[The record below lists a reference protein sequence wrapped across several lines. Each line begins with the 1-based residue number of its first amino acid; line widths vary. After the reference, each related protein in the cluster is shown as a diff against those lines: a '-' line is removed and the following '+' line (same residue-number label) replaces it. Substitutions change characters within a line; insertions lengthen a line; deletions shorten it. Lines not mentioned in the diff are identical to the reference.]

1 MRSFATLLHRWAG
14 LATALFLFITGL
26 TGAIISWDHELDD
39 LLNSHLTHVSSQGP
53 AKDPLELAR
62 QVEDR
67 DPRAVVT
74 FVPLALEPDESLA
87 LGVTGRVD
95 PATGKAFELGYNQV
109 FVDPVTGAELGKREW
124 GAVWPVTS
132 ENLVSFLYVLH
143 FSLHIPEFWGIDHWG
158 LWLLGVVAIV
168 WTIDCFVGLY
178 LTLPARRRQA
188 AAKAA
193 SKAASGPSWW
203 QRWKPAWKVRWS
215 GGSYKLNFDL
225 HRAFSLWT
233 WVLLLILAF
242 TAFSLNLYREVFF
255 PMMELVTEVTPGPFD
270 KREETPED
278 QPIEPRLGFAEAIAT
293 AKAEAARR
301 GWEEPAGSVFYARHF
316 GIYGVSFYYP
326 GGDHGVGGV
335 GPAALYFDG
344 QDGSLLGDSQPWKG
358 TAGDIFVQAQLPL
371 HSGRILGLPGRI
383 LISAMGLVIAM
394 LSVTGVIIWW
404 RKRAARV
411 RSLQNKSQRQADP
424 ADSEILPSR

>member
-14 LATALFLFITGL
+14 LATAIFLFITGL

-39 LLNSHLTHVSSQGP
+39 LLNSHLTEVSSQGP
-53 AKDPLELAR
+53 ALDPLELAR
-62 QVEDR
+62 QVEAR

-95 PATGKAFELGYNQV
+95 PATDKPFELGYNQV

-193 SKAASGPSWW
+193 NKAASAPSWW
-203 QRWKPAWKVRWS
+203 QRWKPAWNVRWS

-255 PMMELVTEVTPGPFD
+255 PMMQMVTEVTPGPFD
-270 KREETPED
+270 KREETPEN
-278 QPIEPRLGFAEAIAT
+278 QPIEPRLGFAEAIVT
-293 AKAEAARR
+293 AKAEAGRR
-301 GWEEPAGSVFYARHF
+301 GWEEPAGSVFYARNF
-316 GIYGVSFYYP
+316 GIYGVSFYHP

-344 QDGSLLGDSQPWKG
+344 QDGRLLGDSQPWKG

-394 LSVTGVIIWW
+394 LSVTGVVIWW

-411 RSLQNKSQRQADP
+411 RSLQNKSQRQGA
-424 ADSEILPSR
+424 AGDSEILPSR

>member
-14 LATALFLFITGL
+14 LATAIFLFITGL

-39 LLNSHLTHVSSQGP
+39 LLNSHLTEVSSQGP
-53 AKDPLELAR
+53 ALDPLELAR
-62 QVEDR
+62 QVEAR

-95 PATGKAFELGYNQV
+95 PATDKPFELGYNQV

-124 GAVWPVTS
+124 GAVWPVTR

-193 SKAASGPSWW
+193 NKAASAPSWW
-203 QRWKPAWKVRWS
+203 QRWKPAWNVRWS

-255 PMMELVTEVTPGPFD
+255 PMMQMVTEVTPGPFD
-270 KREETPED
+270 KREETPEN
-278 QPIEPRLGFAEAIAT
+278 QPIEPRLGFAEAIVT
-293 AKAEAARR
+293 AKAEAGRR
-301 GWEEPAGSVFYARHF
+301 GWEEPAGSVFYARNF
-316 GIYGVSFYYP
+316 GIYGVSFYHP

-344 QDGSLLGDSQPWKG
+344 QDGRLLGDSQPWKG

-394 LSVTGVIIWW
+394 LSVTGVVIWW

-411 RSLQNKSQRQADP
+411 RSLQNKSQRQGA
-424 ADSEILPSR
+424 AGDSEILPSR

>member
-14 LATALFLFITGL
+14 LATAVFLFLTGL

-39 LLNSHLTHVSSQGP
+39 LLNSHLTQVSSQGP
-53 AKDPLELAR
+53 SMDPLELAR
-62 QVEDR
+62 QAEAR

-74 FVPLALEPDESLA
+74 FITLAPEPGNSLD

-95 PATGKAFELGYNQV
+95 PATGKPFELGYNQV
-109 FVDPVTGAELGKREW
+109 FVDQVTGAELGKREW
-124 GAVWPVTS
+124 GAVWPVTR

-143 FSLHIPEFWGIDHWG
+143 YSLHIPEFWGIDHWG
-158 LWLLGVVAIV
+158 LWLLGAVAIV
-168 WTIDCFVGLY
+168 WTLDCFVGLY

-188 AAKAA
+188 VAKAA
-193 SKAASGPSWW
+193 TKAASGPSWW
-203 QRWKPAWKVRWS
+203 QRWKPAWKVRWN

-242 TAFSLNLYREVFF
+242 TAFSLNLYREIFF
-255 PMMELVTEVTPGPFD
+255 PMMQMVTEVTPGPFD
-270 KREETPED
+270 KREETPEG
-278 QPIEPRLGFAEAIAT
+278 QPIEPRLGFADALTI
-293 AKAEAARR
+293 AKAEANRR

-316 GIYGVSFYYP
+316 GIYGVSFYHP

-335 GPAALYFDG
+335 GPASLYFDG
-344 QDGSLLGDSQPWKG
+344 QDGSLLGESLPWKG

-394 LSVTGVIIWW
+394 LSVTGVVIWW

-411 RSLQNKSQRQADP
+411 RSLQNKAQRQNAAD
-424 ADSEILPSR
+424 DSEALSSN